1 MRGLTNIFL
10 FLAAYLTVVGV
21 YVLRQQ
27 TFGGFQ
33 RQIGSM
39 LSQAQPKVAQK
50 LPVPVTPRRSVNGRS
65 TDPTPAPKVEI
76 LTEVISVEPKPPVEA
91 IQVGMQKKSLGAF
104 GPPNVMTSAREGN
117 QFYETYIYLAD
128 PPGKARVVRLVNGRV
143 AWVGSTETILPP
155 LLVPRTK
162 EPRERVSL
170 ASDPS

>member
-10 FLAAYLTVVGV
+10 FLAACLTVVGV
-21 YVLRQQ
+21 FVLRQQ

-39 LSQAQPKVAQK
+39 LGQGTKVAK
-50 LPVPVTPRRSVNGRS
+50 TSPVPAAPPPHAARVRSANQR
-65 TDPTPAPKVEI
+65 PTPKVEI
-76 LTEVISVEPKPPVEA
+76 LTEIIPITPKPPVET
-91 IQVGMQKKSLGAF
+91 IQVGMQKKNLGDF
-104 GPPNVMTSAREGN
+104 GRPDVMTSARQGD
-117 QFYETYIYLAD
+117 QFFETYIYLAS

-155 LLVPRTK
+155 LLVPQTK
-162 EPRERVSL
+162 EPRARVFL

>member
-10 FLAAYLTVVGV
+10 FLAACLTVVGV

-33 RQIGSM
+33 QQFGSM
-39 LSQAQPKVAQK
+39 LAQGTQVAKK
-50 LPVPVTPRRSVNGRS
+50 LPVPVAPPHVVRVHS
-65 TDPTPAPKVEI
+65 TNQKPSPKVEI
-76 LTEVISVEPKPPVEA
+76 LTEIIPITPKPPVET
-91 IQVGMQKKSLGAF
+91 IQVGMQKKNLRDFGA
-104 GPPNVMTSAREGN
+104 PDVMTSAREGD
-117 QFYETYIYLAD
+117 QFFETYIYLAS

-155 LLVPRTK
+155 LLVPQTK
-162 EPRERVSL
+162 EPRDRVFL